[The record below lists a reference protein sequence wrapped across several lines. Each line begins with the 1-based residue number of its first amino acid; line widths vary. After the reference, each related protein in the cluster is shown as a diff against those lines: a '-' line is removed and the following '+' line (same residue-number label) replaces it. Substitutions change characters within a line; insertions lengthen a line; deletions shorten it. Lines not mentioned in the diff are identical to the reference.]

1 MPIVQNIK
9 SFTFFEEKRSKNI
22 LNIMKK
28 IKDSQFVRW
37 QRAITHMCV
46 IVIIEVDSYQNM
58 PNFSY
63 YV

>member
-1 MPIVQNIK
+1 
-9 SFTFFEEKRSKNI
+9 
-22 LNIMKK
+22 MKK
-28 IKDSQFVRW
+28 IKDLQFVRW

-63 YV
+63 YF